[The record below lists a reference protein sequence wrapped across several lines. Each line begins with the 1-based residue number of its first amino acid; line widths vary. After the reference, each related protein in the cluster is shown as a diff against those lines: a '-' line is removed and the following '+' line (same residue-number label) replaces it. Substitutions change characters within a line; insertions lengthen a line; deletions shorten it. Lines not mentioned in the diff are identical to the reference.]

1 MTKIILEEYK
11 EKKVTIDD
19 LNTLRAFAILL
30 VVLRHCFAPYMGIWP
45 ISEYYSYDL
54 LTDITGKY
62 ISTISMPLF
71 VFISGFLFSYLR
83 NNLKKYPNFQILV
96 SKKIARLLRPYIILA
111 PIYILIFVDINSI
124 LDFINPLWKGAGHLW
139 FLLMI
144 FLVFILFYPL
154 EKYFKKKPYECFF
167 LIILC
172 FFLYPG
178 FSIIGLS
185 PLSKVFHYL
194 PFFYL
199 GYFFHFKSKKIIEK
213 IENKLWVIILIHTI
227 LFITSILAPKLI
239 TNGILKTL
247 FNAYINLPLGIMS
260 VSILFLIFTKSKKL
274 KTMGHSLIVKKLNQT
289 SYYIYLLHQ
298 PILLFIFQIKF
309 LQTLPPLLV
318 ILSALI
324 STVIISFF
332 IASFLLKFYWSKKL
346 IGAA

>member
-1 MTKIILEEYK
+1 MTKKFLEEYK
-11 EKKVTIDD
+11 KTKVTIED
-19 LNTLRAFAILL
+19 LTTLRALAILL
-30 VVLRHCFAPYMGIWP
+30 VVLRHCFAPYMKTWP
-45 ISEYYSYDL
+45 VSEYYTYEL
-54 LTDITGKY
+54 FTDIMGKY

-83 NNLKKYPNFQILV
+83 NKLKKYPTFQILL

-111 PIYILIFVDINSI
+111 PIYILIFVDINYI

-154 EKYFKKKPYECFF
+154 ATYFKKKPFEYFF

-178 FSIIGLS
+178 FSIIGLY

-199 GYFFHFKSKKIIEK
+199 GYFFHFRNEKIMEK
-213 IENKLWVIILIHTI
+213 IENKLWIFILIHTI

-260 VSILFLIFTKSKKL
+260 VSILFLIFTKSKNL
-274 KTMGHSLIVKKLNQT
+274 KIVGHSLIVKKLNQT

-298 PILLFIFQIKF
+298 PILLFLFEINF
-309 LQTLPPLLV
+309 LQTLPPFLV
-318 ILSALI
+318 ILF
-324 STVIISFF
+324 SFF
-332 IASFLLKFYWSKKL
+332 STILVSFFLASILLKFYWSKKL